1 MNKIEI
7 SDEILKK
14 IGEFVQ
20 AGRFKDLNDF
30 INQAIKLLVYAE
42 DNKEQFE
49 KIVRPAQTEL
59 K

>member
-7 SDEILKK
+7 SDEVLKK
-14 IGEFVQ
+14 ISDYVQ

-42 DNKEQFE
+42 ENKDQFQQ
-49 KIVRPAQTEL
+49 IVKPAQTEL

>member
-14 IGEFVQ
+14 IGEYVQ

-42 DNKEQFE
+42 ENKEQFRNVM
-49 KIVRPAQTEL
+49 KPDQS
-59 K
+59 